1 MFDANN
7 PFIDTF
13 GTFFGPLAG
22 IMIIDFYYTRK
33 GNLINKDIY
42 SLDTILKKISI
53 KKKFFLKIDI
63 EGDEYKILDQII
75 KNSENLTG
83 LVIEFH
89 DVSRNI
95 KMIETFIQKLHLILL
110 INLGQMGFT
119 MIYFTILY

>member
-1 MFDANN
+1 M
-7 PFIDTF
+7 
-13 GTFFGPLAG
+13 
-22 IMIIDFYYTRK
+22 
-33 GNLINKDIY
+33 
-42 SLDTILKKISI
+42 DTILKKISI

-95 KMIETFIQKLHLILL
+95 KMIETFIQKLPLILIYVRANNAGEVNQDNDPEIIEL
-110 INLGQMGFT
+110 TFQNMRFPKMIMNLVD
-119 MIYFTILY
+119 TI